1 MRMRFGTCVVVVL
14 AATVSGGST
23 ATAADVLKVA
33 VGQCGNWDS
42 SPIQMGDGA
51 GIYAKHG
58 IAIEAVCTQGTGETQ
73 QAVISGSAD
82 IGIGIGTLGGLGA
95 FSKGAPIRII
105 SGSATGNADFWFVK
119 ADSPLKAIK
128 DATDATTIAYSTNGS
143 STHAVVLGLI
153 PETGLKGKPPAPRD
167 PGLRERP
174 RPPGGPAA
182 TLTVALSGQVDIGWT
197 SPPLGFDMLDDGRI
211 RIFARANDVPSLKG
225 QTIRVNIANAN
236 SLKARRDVFVRFI
249 KAFGETIDW
258 MYSADPK
265 ALEAY
270 VAFRKTTPRNAMR
283 LCDEFFAKSALDP
296 STVKGLD
303 GLMTEAVN
311 LKFMARVLT
320 PDELAEFVQVP

>member
-1 MRMRFGTCVVVVL
+1 MRRRFVTCVAVTL
-14 AATVSGGST
+14 AAVAAGGST
-23 ATAADVLKVA
+23 GSAADVLKVA

-42 SPIQMGDGA
+42 SPVQLGDGA

-82 IGIGIGTLGGLGA
+82 IGIGIGTLGALGA

-119 ADSPLKAIK
+119 ADSRLKAIK
-128 DATDATTIAYSTNGS
+128 DTTDATTIAYSTNGS

-153 PETGLKGKPPAPRD
+153 RELGLKGKPVAT
-167 PGLRERP
+167 
-174 RPPGGPAA
+174 GGPAA

-225 QTIRVNIANAN
+225 QTIRVNTANAN
-236 SLKARRDVFVRFI
+236 ALKERRDVFVRFM

-258 MYSADPK
+258 TYSADPPMPPSARRRRATPPACAMSSLPSRRSIR
-265 ALEAY
+265 AL
-270 VAFRKTTPRNAMR
+270 
-283 LCDEFFAKSALDP
+283 
-296 STVKGLD
+296 
-303 GLMTEAVN
+303 
-311 LKFMARVLT
+311 
-320 PDELAEFVQVP
+320 